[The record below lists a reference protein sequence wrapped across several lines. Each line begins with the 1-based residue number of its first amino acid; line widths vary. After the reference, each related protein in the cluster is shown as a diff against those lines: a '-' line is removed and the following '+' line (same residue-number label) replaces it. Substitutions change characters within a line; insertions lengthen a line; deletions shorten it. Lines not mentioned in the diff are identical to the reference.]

1 MVIRVCKGREQVS
14 DANMLVIVAGLF
26 LTISTSFCRIG
37 FDMFQQIKSNK
48 LRGKTMENTQLPS
61 PRQVTHGNGTFLF
74 PQGGKTYIYICMYV
88 W

>member
-1 MVIRVCKGREQVS
+1 MCIEYILCRIYAYKKTHPLTHTHTYMVIRVCKGREQVS

-48 LRGKTMENTQLPS
+48 LSG
-61 PRQVTHGNGTFLF
+61 
-74 PQGGKTYIYICMYV
+74 
-88 W
+88 

>member
-48 LRGKTMENTQLPS
+48 FEGENNGKHPTAIPKT
-61 PRQVTHGNGTFLF
+61 GNS
-74 PQGGKTYIYICMYV
+74 